1 MPSAVRRMVLFP
13 LALVRSG
20 VFNLFVTLVALV
32 PPLRA
37 VGKWWFKDLAEGD
50 DGGVYM
56 KPVTKGVGH
65 WSLFLERTKYYL
77 HTAWAEVQMV
87 AEQGGRA
94 PNRKLLRFSDR
105 SECHL
110 LDVASKGRPLIV
122 NFGSCT

>member
-1 MPSAVRRMVLFP
+1 MAESKVRQYVLLPFL
-13 LALVRSG
+13 LALVSALNA
-20 VFNLFVTLVALV
+20 VLTLASLL
-32 PPLRA
+32 P
-37 VGKWWFKDLAEGD
+37 WFKKARHRFFLRVAEVQESNAMGKLWEEVGD
-50 DGGVYM
+50 VEYFWPRM
-56 KPVTKGVGH
+56 KEL
-65 WSLFLERTKYYL
+65 WYS
-77 HTAWAEVQMV
+77 AWAEVQMV